1 MSADPARHQVIEHGF
16 SCPYC
21 GEPITMLIDPMSGDQ
36 EYVEDCEI
44 CCNPIG
50 LRVHIQDARIVS
62 FEART
67 LA

>member
-1 MSADPARHQVIEHGF
+1 
-16 SCPYC
+16 
-21 GEPITMLIDPMSGDQ
+21 MLIDPMSGDQ